1 MAMASSSDV
10 KIAIAETEENNANK
24 KDCKVV
30 LPEKGEQNATE
41 FADASKT
48 SKGIYSQGLI
58 NISLLSANATQLRS
72 AQSNTTY
79 QYRTTVISLIIVSI
93 VLQVVI
99 LVLLTALTMAPRK
112 GTIGNKKETT
122 CFVWR
127 WLEKKR
133 LKSMLLFLVSVLTAV
148 NVFISAY
155 HNE

>member
-24 KDCKVV
+24 KDCKVE
-30 LPEKGEQNATE
+30 LPEKGEQNASE

-112 GTIGNKKETT
+112 GNNKDTI